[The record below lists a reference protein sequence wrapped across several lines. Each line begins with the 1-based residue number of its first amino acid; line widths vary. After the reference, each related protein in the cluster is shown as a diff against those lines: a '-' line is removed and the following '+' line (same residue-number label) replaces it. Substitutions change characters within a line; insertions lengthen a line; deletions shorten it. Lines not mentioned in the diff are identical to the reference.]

1 MFRVE
6 YFLSF
11 VLRVC
16 VCLFVWLHLLFSH
29 CPCSYIFLTNFSFFL
44 SFFQLTDSHS
54 LIYSPFV
61 YAFLFNFP
69 HSPPSLILLYLMSLC
84 VCVCNFTNIPFHSF
98 PRIFFLSFSLYLTS
112 SFNRSFERF
121 FSALHFLPPPSS
133 PSPPSIDLS
142 LSLLPC
148 LPPFPFHL
156 PLVLLRPSSD
166 IDHAWYINSR
176 RLQFRLSTLG
186 SEIDGREK
194 LDEGEG
200 RREVRE

>member
-69 HSPPSLILLYLMSLC
+69 PSPPSLILLYLMSLC
-84 VCVCNFTNIPFHSF
+84 VCVCVTLQI
-98 PRIFFLSFSLYLTS
+98 SL
-112 SFNRSFERF
+112 FI
-121 FSALHFLPPPSS
+121 HFLVYFS
-133 PSPPSIDLS
+133 S
-142 LSLLPC
+142 LSLFISL
-148 LPPFPFHL
+148 L
-156 PLVLLRPSSD
+156 PLTDPLNDSSLPSISFLLPLLPLHPPLTSLLPSFPASLPFLSIFPWSCSAPHLTSITLGTSTPVVCNFDSVLLVARSMAARSLM
-166 IDHAWYINSR
+166 R
-176 RLQFRLSTLG
+176 G
-186 SEIDGREK
+186 K
-194 LDEGEG
+194 DEGQE
-200 RREVRE
+200 